1 MIFYVYRNIVY
12 LIVQS
17 FNMISKNLTAA
28 STKPI
33 ILGILKQGNSYGYL
47 IIKKIK
53 ELSGGKMEYSDGM
66 LYPVLHRLEKEGLIK
81 SNWTMDGSTR
91 PRKYYEIT
99 ELGKQE
105 LVEEQTQW
113 KEVNAVLNS
122 LWDVKPANS

>member
-1 MIFYVYRNIVY
+1 MNSNIK
-12 LIVQS
+12 
-17 FNMISKNLTAA
+17 MISKNLTAA

-66 LYPVLHRLEKEGLIK
+66 LYPVLHRLEKDGLIK
-81 SNWTMDGSTR
+81 SNWTMDGGTR

-99 ELGKQE
+99 EIGKQE
-105 LVEEQTQW
+105 LVSEQKQW
-113 KEVNAVLNS
+113 IQVNAVLNT
-122 LWDVKPANS
+122 LWEIK